1 MKYPLT
7 IFFFILLFASGNCC
21 GQDTSKYCQSK
32 SIYVSNCYVFYKP
45 DKTQNKGFFEKFMDA
60 DDGQRWYGKG
70 NFIETKSRIIL
81 DQFRLFRTMYS
92 YSGGQFIKD
101 DSINDSS
108 IVKRQIFYKKGN
120 ALIELYKEV
129 KFQEKKTK
137 IIYSKQ

>member
-1 MKYPLT
+1 
-7 IFFFILLFASGNCC
+7 
-21 GQDTSKYCQSK
+21 
-32 SIYVSNCYVFYKP
+32 
-45 DKTQNKGFFEKFMDA
+45 MDS